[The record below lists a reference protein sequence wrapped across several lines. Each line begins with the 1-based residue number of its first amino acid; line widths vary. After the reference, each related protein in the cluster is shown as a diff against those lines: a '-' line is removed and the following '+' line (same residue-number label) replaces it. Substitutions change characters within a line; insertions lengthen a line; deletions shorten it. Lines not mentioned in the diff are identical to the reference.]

1 MKKNGRKATKKI
13 IRKAA
18 KAVSSLPASPQATT
32 YVKLYSAM
40 EELYFQGAYGL
51 ASDVAVAV
59 IKNFGTTD

>member
-18 KAVSSLPASPQATT
+18 NAVSSLPASPQATT

-40 EELYFQGAYGL
+40 EELYFQGSYGL
-51 ASDVAVAV
+51 ASDVAIAV
-59 IKNFGTTD
+59 IKKIVATD